1 MSGTDFYV
9 LYCYEK
15 THKHNTTRQLSLM
28 SYDAKKNFEEEE
40 TNTKEDRRRKS
51 SRSIHLAAFAS
62 FLKKAQ
68 KSRKER
74 DLKKKKTQENWH
86 VKDERLYTR
95 EKEQNAREQRE
106 TPKKRLSLFSRAIVV
121 SFFEKSADF
130 LCVCARSARALRE

>member
-1 MSGTDFYV
+1 
-9 LYCYEK
+9 
-15 THKHNTTRQLSLM
+15 M

-95 EKEQNAREQRE
+95 EKEQTRVNRERHRRRDARV
-106 TPKKRLSLFSRAIVV
+106 FNFDVV
-121 SFFEKSADF
+121 
-130 LCVCARSARALRE
+130 